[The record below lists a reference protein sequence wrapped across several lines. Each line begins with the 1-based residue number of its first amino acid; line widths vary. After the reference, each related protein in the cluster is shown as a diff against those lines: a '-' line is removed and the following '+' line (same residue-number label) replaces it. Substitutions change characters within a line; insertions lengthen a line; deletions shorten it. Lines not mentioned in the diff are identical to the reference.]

1 MVILNVRGEETID
14 NKREK
19 REMLLILIRICIHQP
34 IDETRNLII
43 KNEERSNNIISKIYP
58 QYHTVMYQDFN

>member
-14 NKREK
+14 NK

-43 KNEERSNNIISKIYP
+43 KNDERSNNIISKIHL

>member
-1 MVILNVRGEETID
+1 
-14 NKREK
+14 
-19 REMLLILIRICIHQP
+19 MLLILIRICIHQP

-43 KNEERSNNIISKIYP
+43 KNDERSNNIISKIYL